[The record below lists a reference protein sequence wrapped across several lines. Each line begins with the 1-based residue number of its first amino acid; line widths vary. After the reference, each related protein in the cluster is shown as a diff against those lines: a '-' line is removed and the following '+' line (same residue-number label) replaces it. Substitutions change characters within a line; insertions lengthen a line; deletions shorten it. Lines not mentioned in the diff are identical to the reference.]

1 MRKGTNMRCWA
12 SGWRAKAGSNPPA
25 GERLRSR
32 TTGRSVCWKRPPAR
46 PLARLSALGID
57 SSSESQ
63 CVSATLAA
71 SRRNRLQERA
81 MRMAA
86 DYRECIVA
94 LDYVEVQPI
103 ALYAVV
109 NQQSTGS

>member
-103 ALYAVV
+103 AL
-109 NQQSTGS
+109 